1 MIRYANERA
10 IRRNA
15 LLGRILTFGGLG
27 VLVLG
32 LILSVAYPAQ
42 VNAVLGMA
50 LVGVL
55 ASQFGMV
62 FYNRWSRQPR
72 MDQVLDDAVKG
83 LDGRYALFHYTL
95 SSPHVLATP
104 AGVFAIVPRLD
115 EGEVVWSDGVWSLTR
130 AGRGTPKPRTL
141 RGIEGAAQTE
151 ADAAASALRKR
162 LPGEPLPEV
171 KPLLVFLNPK
181 ANLHAKGAPLL
192 AIHGKKLKEALR
204 QLPKGGSLS
213 DPQLKLLAER
223 LGLSTTSKD

>member
-1 MIRYANERA
+1 MIRYANERT

-15 LLGRILTFGGLG
+15 RLGKVLTFGGMG

-32 LILSVAYPAQ
+32 LVLSVAYPAQ
-42 VNAVLGMA
+42 VNAVLGVA

-104 AGVFAIVPRLD
+104 AGIFAVVPRLD
-115 EGEVVWSDGVWSLTR
+115 EGEVEWSDGTWSQTR
-130 AGRGTPKPRTL
+130 PGRGTPRPRTL
-141 RGIEGAAQTE
+141 RGIEAAARTE
-151 ADAAASALRKR
+151 AEAAAAALRKR
-162 LPGEPLPEV
+162 LPGETLPEV

-181 ANLHAKGAPLL
+181 ANLRAKGAPLL
-192 AIHGKKLKEALR
+192 AVHGKKLKEALR
-204 QLPKGGSLS
+204 QLPKAQSLT
-213 DPQLKLLAER
+213 DLQLKLLAER